1 LAIWIG
7 LIAFHRRAG
16 FGVPDTPIGN
26 LASAVSPLHSH
37 KQSVGSPFDSGA
49 KIGGTV
55 VLRYC
60 EGLLLANSEVLRR
73 SPITKDDHAVLHQC
87 LLLIDA
93 FRAIR
98 RVMPL
103 QHAYTFLFVA
113 LAEGRSVSEY
123 AKCAGTTQ
131 AVMTRILFAL
141 SSRSRGREPG
151 YSLVQQ
157 VIDPQDG
164 RRTQTFLTVRG
175 KALVHEIGR
184 LIRSDR
190 QRAMKLRKLMK
201 AENSPRHLEN
211 DQWLSRLI
219 EAGRKLGADDI
230 QLEADSGHVE
240 A

>member
-1 LAIWIG
+1 
-7 LIAFHRRAG
+7 
-16 FGVPDTPIGN
+16 
-26 LASAVSPLHSH
+26 
-37 KQSVGSPFDSGA
+37 
-49 KIGGTV
+49 
-55 VLRYC
+55 
-60 EGLLLANSEVLRR
+60 
-73 SPITKDDHAVLHQC
+73 
-87 LLLIDA
+87 
-93 FRAIR
+93 
-98 RVMPL
+98 
-103 QHAYTFLFVA
+103 
-113 LAEGRSVSEY
+113 
-123 AKCAGTTQ
+123 
-131 AVMTRILFAL
+131 MTRILFAL

-201 AENSPRHLEN
+201 AEKSPRHLEN

-230 QLEADSGHVE
+230 QLVVRQVE
-240 A
+240 ALIGHRQSKKTPFRRRHRTSTSL